1 MSLPMFALLMA
12 LPAHAA
18 DPLDLGE
25 ALEATAARNLT
36 LAAVLTELDQA
47 QAQLNQARGLLL
59 PMVQAGA
66 QWTHMDHEETVDFG
80 AAMGSIFEDMGFP
93 VDTGGSDPMV
103 LARQDS
109 LSGSLTASW
118 TMLSPRSWATLRV
131 AREGQDIA
139 ELSVDQLRQELL
151 LGTAQA
157 WYASSMTGALVG
169 LQQERV
175 AAAQQQLEVAEKR
188 LAAGAGLRIDVVR
201 ARTDL
206 AQAQQDLLGAQ
217 LADESA
223 RDGLGVLT
231 GLEGAPE
238 PGEAGEPRL
247 PSAGDEELVAHALTQ
262 REDLALAR
270 ASVDMARA
278 SLGLSRSQWLPSVD
292 LAWQGSY
299 AFTEPGE
306 MGSDDPT
313 RWTAV
318 ASLTVPLYSHRL
330 VGDNGERQA
339 ELRQAE
345 LRLEDAERQAAQA
358 VRQALR
364 DQRTSGAAV
373 GLAVERAELAREA
386 LQLTET
392 AFAQGAGSSFEV
404 SDARTGLASAEIN
417 RLTTELQAELD
428 TLILLRALG
437 SDMLT
442 ATR

>member
-1 MSLPMFALLMA
+1 MSILPLALLLA

-18 DPLDLGE
+18 DPLDLDE
-25 ALEATAARNLT
+25 ALAAADDRNLT
-36 LAAVLTELDQA
+36 LAAMELELDQA
-47 QAQLNQARGLLL
+47 QAQLTQARGLLL

-80 AAMGSIFEDMGFP
+80 ATMGSIFEDMGLP
-93 VDTGGSDPMV
+93 MEMGESEPMV
-103 LARQDS
+103 LARQDT
-109 LSGSLTASW
+109 LSGNLTASW
-118 TMLSPRSWATLRV
+118 SVLSPRSWATLRV
-131 AREGQDIA
+131 AREGQELT
-139 ELSVDQLRQELL
+139 ELSVEQLRQELL

-157 WYASSMTGALVG
+157 WYAASMTGAMVE
-169 LQQERV
+169 LQEEQV
-175 AAAQQQLEVAEKR
+175 AAAQQQLEVAQKR
-188 LAAGAGLRIDVVR
+188 FDAGAGLRIDVVR

-206 AQAQQDLLGAQ
+206 TSAQQDLLGAQ

-231 GLEGAPE
+231 GLGGTPE

-247 PSAGDEELVAHALTQ
+247 PNAGDEALVTHALDQ
-262 REDLALAR
+262 REDLALSR

-278 SLGLSRSQWLPSVD
+278 SLGMSRSQWAPSVD

-299 AFTEPGE
+299 AFSEPGE

-318 ASLTVPLYSHRL
+318 ASLTVPLYSHAL
-330 VGDNGERQA
+330 VGDIGERKA

-364 DQRTSGAAV
+364 DQRTSEAAV
-373 GLAVERAELAREA
+373 GLSAERADLAREA
-386 LQLTET
+386 LDLTET
-392 AFAQGAGSSFEV
+392 AYAAGAGSSFEV
-404 SDARTGLASAEIN
+404 SDARTGLSGAEIN

-428 TLILLRALG
+428 TLVLLRALG

-442 ATR
+442 AVR

>member
-1 MSLPMFALLMA
+1 MSTLLLALLLA
-12 LPAHAA
+12 LPSYAA
-18 DPLDLGE
+18 DPLDLDA
-25 ALEATAARNLT
+25 ALAAAAERNLT
-36 LAAVLTELDQA
+36 LAAMETELDQA

-66 QWTHMDHEETVDFG
+66 SWTHMDHEESVDFG

-93 VDTGGSDPMV
+93 VDTSGGEPMV
-103 LARQDS
+103 LARQDA
-109 LSGSLTASW
+109 LSGKLTASW
-118 TMLSPRSWATLRV
+118 TVLSPRSWATLRV
-131 AREGQDIA
+131 AREGQGLA
-139 ELSVDQLRQELL
+139 ELSVDQLRQDLL

-157 WYASSMTGALVG
+157 WYASSMTGALVD
-169 LQQERV
+169 LQREQIS
-175 AAAQQQLEVAEKR
+175 AAVEQLEVAERR

-206 AQAQQDLLGAQ
+206 AQAQQDLLSAQ

-231 GLEGAPE
+231 GLGGLPE

-247 PSAGDEELVAHALTQ
+247 PVASDEALVELALDR
-262 REDLALAR
+262 REDLASGR
-270 ASVDMARA
+270 ASVEMARA
-278 SLGLSRSQWLPSVD
+278 SLGVSRAQWMPSVD

-318 ASLTVPLYSHRL
+318 ASLNVPLYNHSM
-330 VGDNGERQA
+330 VGDIGGRKA

-364 DQRTSGAAV
+364 DQRTSAAAV
-373 GLAVERAELAREA
+373 DLAVERAALAHEA
-386 LQLTET
+386 LELTET

-404 SDARTGLASAEIN
+404 SDARTGLAGAEIN
-417 RLTTELQAELD
+417 RLTTQLQAELD
-428 TLILLRALG
+428 ALILLRALG

-442 ATR
+442 AVQ